1 MGFAEGGDGIF
12 RPATPR
18 PTDLNAWSQDE
29 LQSIVA
35 RYIDPPIQCR
45 VWHRPHPSTGEAYP
59 IIAVPGGHRVPV
71 RAKAG
76 SPDGRRLVINRI
88 YIRRP
93 GPNSE
98 EPQNTDEW
106 DRFFERIVQN
116 RQAELLN
123 AMRSILAGVLP
134 QAVRAPEPT
143 LADRLSSFA
152 IDAGT
157 RWEGLVGKTPESS
170 PPRLPN
176 GHYDVAFAIDGDF
189 DRKSL
194 SELNAIIS
202 SAVRSHSGWPPFL
215 TIRRAPYLPK
225 PVDGAIQCWI
235 GPDNDGSVD
244 KPSHHDFW
252 RISPD
257 GFMFTRRG
265 YSEDGFYRGETPGTT
280 FDITTPTWRL
290 GEAILESL
298 YIADAL
304 GAREANLL
312 LQSRW
317 TGLAGRRLV
326 SHGNRNRWISGSHT
340 IVQNSYE
347 ATETI
352 ALSSLPAAL
361 PELVYRVLG
370 PLYQLFDFFDLPKRL
385 VEVELGA
392 LQKNQF

>member
-1 MGFAEGGDGIF
+1 
-12 RPATPR
+12 
-18 PTDLNAWSQDE
+18 
-29 LQSIVA
+29 
-35 RYIDPPIQCR
+35 
-45 VWHRPHPSTGEAYP
+45 
-59 IIAVPGGHRVPV
+59 
-71 RAKAG
+71 
-76 SPDGRRLVINRI
+76 
-88 YIRRP
+88 
-93 GPNSE
+93 
-98 EPQNTDEW
+98 
-106 DRFFERIVQN
+106 
-116 RQAELLN
+116 
-123 AMRSILAGVLP
+123 
-134 QAVRAPEPT
+134 
-143 LADRLSSFA
+143 
-152 IDAGT
+152 
-157 RWEGLVGKTPESS
+157 
-170 PPRLPN
+170 
-176 GHYDVAFAIDGDF
+176 
-189 DRKSL
+189 
-194 SELNAIIS
+194 
-202 SAVRSHSGWPPFL
+202 
-215 TIRRAPYLPK
+215 
-225 PVDGAIQCWI
+225 
-235 GPDNDGSVD
+235 
-244 KPSHHDFW
+244 
-252 RISPD
+252 
-257 GFMFTRRG
+257 MFTRRG